1 MNIKFSGKRP
11 RKETHT
17 REETHIRRSKRA
29 RKTSITEASAPL
41 HFACKTLNYPR
52 VIRILYSKS
61 PQERLNLLFSETV
74 NEASALDVIPA
85 ENIKIGNQ
93 IKERIAQTIY
103 SDIDEQFETFEA
115 LSEQYPSIT
124 SRFGIDKNQ
133 FTLFKRELTD
143 TEISNISTD
152 ETVKA
157 NALGHNL
164 LALSKQFKRPT
175 SSLHLTRTLY
185 SGYYHSPTRA
195 KASELDL
202 SPLHIDCLK
211 GTVTKEKLQR
221 YHNHSLKACKK
232 DHFGNTPLH
241 LLPLFLPNSDD
252 EHRKLNDCLTKIK
265 DSPLIKNWNI
275 KNNAGLFPLD
285 LFSSYVKTNADLTT
299 QLRLSEWF
307 SKCKDTPIGIL
318 GAPKLT
324 RLNMEDITPL
334 WRSVKTTTRTKM
346 FTGTM
351 VPIHHPRK
359 LKVKP
364 FAIHKRPMATPLNDG
379 WSADSFLSN
388 AHYKKPCNDTI
399 N

>member
-41 HFACKTLNYPR
+41 HFACKTLNYPH

-157 NALGHNL
+157 NVLGHNL

-185 SGYYHSPTRA
+185 SDYYYSPTPAKASQLGLTPLHTDCLKALLLKFLKAIIVLTHVKKTVLEILPCIYYHS
-195 KASELDL
+195 
-202 SPLHIDCLK
+202 
-211 GTVTKEKLQR
+211 
-221 YHNHSLKACKK
+221 
-232 DHFGNTPLH
+232 
-241 LLPLFLPNSDD
+241 FLPNSDD
-252 EHRKLNDCLTKIK
+252 KHRKLNDCLTKIK

-307 SKCKDTPIGIL
+307 SKCKDTPTGIL
-318 GAPKLT
+318 GAPELT
-324 RLNMEDITPL
+324 QLTMEDITSL
-334 WRSVKTTTRTKM
+334 
-346 FTGTM
+346 
-351 VPIHHPRK
+351 
-359 LKVKP
+359 
-364 FAIHKRPMATPLNDG
+364 AIRQNY
-379 WSADSFLSN
+379 N
-388 AHYKKPCNDTI
+388 QN
-399 N
+399 

>member
-1 MNIKFSGKRP
+1 M
-11 RKETHT
+11 
-17 REETHIRRSKRA
+17 
-29 RKTSITEASAPL
+29 
-41 HFACKTLNYPR
+41 HFACKTLNYPH
-52 VIRILYSKS
+52 VIQTLYSKS

-185 SGYYHSPTRA
+185 SGYYHSPLVQKHA
-195 KASELDL
+195 
-202 SPLHIDCLK
+202 
-211 GTVTKEKLQR
+211 
-221 YHNHSLKACKK
+221 N
-232 DHFGNTPLH
+232 
-241 LLPLFLPNSDD
+241 
-252 EHRKLNDCLTKIK
+252 
-265 DSPLIKNWNI
+265 
-275 KNNAGLFPLD
+275 
-285 LFSSYVKTNADLTT
+285 
-299 QLRLSEWF
+299 
-307 SKCKDTPIGIL
+307 
-318 GAPKLT
+318 
-324 RLNMEDITPL
+324 
-334 WRSVKTTTRTKM
+334 
-346 FTGTM
+346 
-351 VPIHHPRK
+351 
-359 LKVKP
+359 
-364 FAIHKRPMATPLNDG
+364 
-379 WSADSFLSN
+379 
-388 AHYKKPCNDTI
+388 
-399 N
+399 